1 MATVRAGSD
10 GRLEVA
16 GDLLFDDAVPVRDAG
31 RLLIQAAT
39 TPVVTVSL
47 AGVGRVNSVSVA
59 VLVEWQRIAA
69 AAGGRT
75 LAVVDVPAQLAGIL
89 RLSGLDEVLA
99 LS

>member
-69 AAGGRT
+69 ASGRT
-75 LAVVDVPAQLAGIL
+75 LAVADVPAQLAGIL